1 VCIAVAGKISTT
13 CLDAM
18 QLIIPSITL
27 VGCDTDGNI
36 CYSEKRY
43 MIIPRCARRSVS
55 PTVDESGV
63 DGVHQALYISAH
75 AGKLVIWNGFRK
87 ECDIFNPV

>member
-1 VCIAVAGKISTT
+1 
-13 CLDAM
+13 M
-18 QLIIPSITL
+18 QLIIPRITL

-36 CYSEKRY
+36 CYSENRY
-43 MIIPRCARRSVS
+43 MVIPCCAKRALL

-63 DGVHQALYISAH
+63 NGVHQSLYILSPI
-75 AGKLVIWNGFRK
+75 GKLVIWNEFRK